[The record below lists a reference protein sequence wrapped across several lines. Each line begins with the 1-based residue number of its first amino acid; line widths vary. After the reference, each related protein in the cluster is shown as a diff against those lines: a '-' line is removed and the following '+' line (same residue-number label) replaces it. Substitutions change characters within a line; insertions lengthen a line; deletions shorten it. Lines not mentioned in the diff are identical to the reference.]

1 MSIFWHK
8 LPDQRTAA
16 TKISDCTL
24 SESYEEKEKSQTWKR
39 KDLCSKYTNNLSL
52 NDETEKCWKK
62 NGSSNATNNST
73 LSLRISAYENSN
85 EVSSD
90 SLNKSFQKSV
100 LIQKQKQINLASKF
114 VPQSPFEFQ
123 RQRNDKVPEPEVS
136 QFKASQRL
144 LNVSKSGLHS
154 NTA

>member
-1 MSIFWHK
+1 VLLFV
-8 LPDQRTAA
+8 AF
-16 TKISDCTL
+16 
-24 SESYEEKEKSQTWKR
+24 EEPFFFQHFSF
-39 KDLCSKYTNNLSL
+39 
-52 NDETEKCWKK
+52 
-62 NGSSNATNNST
+62 
-73 LSLRISAYENSN
+73 LSLRDKVFEYLE
-85 EVSSD
+85 
-90 SLNKSFQKSV
+90 QKSV